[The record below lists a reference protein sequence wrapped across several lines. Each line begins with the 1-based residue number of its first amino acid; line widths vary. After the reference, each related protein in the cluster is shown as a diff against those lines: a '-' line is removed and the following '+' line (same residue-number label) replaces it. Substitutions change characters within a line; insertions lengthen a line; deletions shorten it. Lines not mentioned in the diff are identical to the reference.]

1 MAYTSRSNSKS
12 LIALTVASV
21 AFLSGCAVS
30 PMDLLPPSAR
40 SLIEADMRTNARAH
54 DPSGKLSVEEML
66 SRVKP
71 TDKPAPVPSESM
83 KITLGA
89 EGVGL
94 AKDDFES
101 FAQLMNTLG
110 SDGQYKT
117 VMSVGSAGGADSRA
131 VVFKTFRDASKL
143 RAQSVQNGHTVK
155 ASVNPKIAAG
165 LVQIKIDRVVVKSD
179 A

>member
-1 MAYTSRSNSKS
+1 MAFTSRSNSKPI
-12 LIALTVASV
+12 IALALASV

-71 TDKPAPVPSESM
+71 AEKPAPVPSESIE
-83 KITLGA
+83 ITLGA

-101 FAQLMNTLG
+101 
-110 SDGQYKT
+110 
-117 VMSVGSAGGADSRA
+117 
-131 VVFKTFRDASKL
+131 
-143 RAQSVQNGHTVK
+143 
-155 ASVNPKIAAG
+155 
-165 LVQIKIDRVVVKSD
+165 
-179 A
+179 

>member
-1 MAYTSRSNSKS
+1 MAYTSRSISKS
-12 LIALTVASV
+12 IIALAVVSV
-21 AFLSGCAVS
+21 VFLSGCAVS

-54 DPSGKLSVEEML
+54 NPSGKLSVEEML

-71 TDKPAPVPSESM
+71 AEKPTAAPTESIE
-83 KITLGA
+83 ITLGA

-101 FAQLMNTLG
+101 FAHLMNSIG
-110 SDGQYKT
+110 DDGQYRT
-117 VMSVGSAGGADSRA
+117 IMSVGSAGGEDSRA
-131 VVFKTFRDASKL
+131 VVFKTFSDASKL
-143 RAQSVQNGHTVK
+143 RAQSARNGHTVK
-155 ASVNPKIAAG
+155 ASVNPNIAAG
-165 LVQIKIDRVVVKSD
+165 LVQIKIDRVLGKSD